1 MMELPSSLLDRLLKA
16 RDNASGVSTDTRAE
30 LEGTVFWAL
39 RGANFDGNTYVTQAL
54 DSGACHAVTTDKT
67 WEGHP
72 DVTVVPDE
80 LGALQRL
87 AWACRRRWSCPV
99 LALTGSNG
107 KTTTKELIRDVL
119 NTAFEVHATKGN
131 FNNHIGVPLTLL
143 NAPADPEFVVVEM
156 GANHRKEIAALCAI
170 AEPTHGYITNI
181 GLAHLEGFGGEHG
194 VYLGKKELFDHLEQR
209 GGVAFVQEADSKVIQ
224 AAQGVAEKVKV
235 NTPEWR
241 WSSPREGE
249 AGGQVT
255 SDRGDT
261 FQVHLE
267 GSYNLPNVAAA
278 CVVGRQFGVSEKDA
292 QQALSSYRPA
302 NQRSQAVT
310 TSRNWVLLDAYNA
323 NPSSVSHA
331 VNDFASRGHTAPLVL
346 LGDMAELGEVSAEAH
361 RDVAALALQHGLQL
375 WTVGD
380 WFAEAQAASEH
391 SNWTHWASFEELQQ
405 ALESSPLS
413 GRQVLVKG
421 SRSARLERL
430 LPSL

>member
-30 LEGTVFWAL
+30 LKGNVFWAL

-119 NTAFEVHATKGN
+119 ASTFEVHATKGN

-241 WSSPREGE
+241 WSGPREGE

-261 FQVHLE
+261 FQVRLE

-331 VNDFASRGHTAPLVL
+331 VNDFASRGHTAPLVI
-346 LGDMAELGEVSAEAH
+346 LGDMAELGGVSAEAH

-380 WFAEAQAASEH
+380 WFGKAQAASEH

-405 ALESSPLS
+405 ALESTPLS

>member
-16 RDNASGVSTDTRAE
+16 RDNASGLSTDTRAE
-30 LEGTVFWAL
+30 LEGNVFWAL

-54 DSGACHAVTTDKT
+54 DSGACHAVTTDKR

-119 NTAFEVHATKGN
+119 ASTFEVHATKGN

-209 GGVAFVQEADSKVIQ
+209 GGIAFVQEADPKVIQ

-241 WSSPREGE
+241 WSGPVERE

-255 SDRGDT
+255 SDRGDS

-267 GSYNLPNVAAA
+267 GGYNLPNVVAA
-278 CVVGRQFGVSEKDA
+278 CVVGRQFGVSEKNA
-292 QQALSSYRPA
+292 QQALSSYQPT

-331 VNDFASRGHTAPLVL
+331 VNDFASRGHAAPLVL

-380 WFAEAQAASEH
+380 WFGKARAASEH

-405 ALESSPLS
+405 ALESTPLS